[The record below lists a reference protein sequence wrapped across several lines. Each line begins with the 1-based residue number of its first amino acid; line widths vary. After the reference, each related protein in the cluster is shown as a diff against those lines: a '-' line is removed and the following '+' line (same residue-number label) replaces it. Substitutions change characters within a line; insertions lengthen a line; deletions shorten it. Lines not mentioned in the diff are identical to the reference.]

1 MTLPGRRPGIPE
13 LLITPVSAAV
23 EPYRFETCTG
33 DQRGPAAVGRRRRSG
48 GAGGPAHL
56 AGMRAP

>member
-33 DQRGPAAVGRRRRSG
+33 DQRGPAAVGRRGRP
-48 GAGGPAHL
+48 GAPGRHASP
-56 AGMRAP
+56 